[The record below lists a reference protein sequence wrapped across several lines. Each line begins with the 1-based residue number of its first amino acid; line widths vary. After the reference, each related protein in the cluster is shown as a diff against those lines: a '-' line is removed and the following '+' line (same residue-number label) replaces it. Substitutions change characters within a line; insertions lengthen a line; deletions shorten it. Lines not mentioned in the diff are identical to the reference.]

1 MKHDCCIGLY
11 HEVDNS
17 FLVTLDGLKREIED
31 TIYLNNI
38 AKDEYGHVE
47 GYERLLHKEY
57 LLKEYADRRKSTNL
71 TRFSYCPYC
80 GRQIDWAALR
90 KDDNKC

>member
-17 FLVTLDGLKREIED
+17 FLITLDGLKREIED
-31 TIYLNNI
+31 TIYLN
-38 AKDEYGHVE
+38 
-47 GYERLLHKEY
+47 Y
-57 LLKEYADRRKSTNL
+57 LLEEYADRRKNTNL

-80 GRQIDWAALR
+80 GKQIDWAAMR
-90 KDDNKC
+90 KENKHHG